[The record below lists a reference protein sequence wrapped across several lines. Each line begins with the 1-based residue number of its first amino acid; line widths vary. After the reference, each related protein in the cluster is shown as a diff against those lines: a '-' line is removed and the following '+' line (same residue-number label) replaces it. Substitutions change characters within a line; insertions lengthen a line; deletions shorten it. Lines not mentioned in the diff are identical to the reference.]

1 MTFELQRFHAA
12 FFAESRDGLDVM
24 ETGLLQMERGQ
35 HDAEVIHSIFRA
47 AHSIKGGAGTFGFGS
62 ICDLTHVLET
72 LLDEVRSGQ
81 RQANSELLD
90 AMLAAVDG
98 VRALLREAEHGT
110 PADSGAIKSI
120 GQRLSA
126 LLETVP
132 TSVQAIPAA
141 QFSEH
146 GWAIRFIPETSMF
159 QRGNDPLRM
168 VRELHALGEL
178 QVTPLFA
185 RMPGFAGLEPL
196 SAYLGWEFQ
205 LQGEVSRQEIEEVFA
220 WVDGECELEIVARNP
235 SGAAQAA
242 FGMSAVPVQN
252 HAESAEQSIRVSV
265 DRIDALINLL
275 GELVITQAMLKQIGS
290 DNENFSHERLRDG
303 LELLERNT
311 RNLQQAVIH
320 VRMLPIDSV
329 FMRFPRLVRDL
340 SHKLGKQVKL
350 CMLGEGTELDRGLI
364 EKITDPLVHLVRNAI
379 DHGLETPDARLAGGK
394 DASGTITLAAAQQGG
409 YIIIEVSDDGCGLDR
424 DKIIAKAIERGIAI
438 PDAPG
443 DAQILE
449 LVFAP
454 GFSTANS
461 VTEVSGRGVGMDVV
475 RRNIQALNGEVQLD
489 STPGQGTRVVI
500 RLPLSLAIVD
510 GMIVGSSGQ
519 VLVLPL
525 SNVIEALQLDSENI
539 RTLTDAG
546 HLLRVRDEY
555 LPILRLGDSA
565 ASDGDSNQLKH
576 APLAVVVEGGGY
588 KVALEVDELICQQQ
602 VVVKNIESNYRH
614 IDGISGATILG
625 DGQVA
630 LIVDVGDLVRTR
642 HGGQM
647 HAGAVN

>member
-24 ETGLLQMERGQ
+24 EAGLLQMERGL
-35 HDAEVIHSIFRA
+35 HDADIIHSIFRA

-62 ICDLTHVLET
+62 VCDLTHVLET
-72 LLDEVRSGQ
+72 LLDELRSGQ
-81 RQANSELLD
+81 RQTNSELLD

-110 PADSGAIKSI
+110 PADAGTITAI
-120 GQRLSA
+120 GQRLLA
-126 LLETVP
+126 LLETAP
-132 TSVQAIPAA
+132 PSVQAAPTV
-141 QFSEH
+141 QCSEH
-146 GWAIRFIPETSMF
+146 GWSIGFIPDALLF
-159 QRGNDPLRM
+159 QHGNDPLRM
-168 VRELHALGEL
+168 VRELRSLGEL

-185 RMPGFAGLEPL
+185 RMPEFSGMDPFT
-196 SAYLGWEFQ
+196 AYLGWEFQ
-205 LQGEVSRQEIEEVFA
+205 LQGDISRQEIEAIFA
-220 WVDGECELEIVARNP
+220 WVDGECELEIAALNP
-235 SGAAQAA
+235 SGAVQTSSGIPAA
-242 FGMSAVPVQN
+242 PEQNRAEPV
-252 HAESAEQSIRVSV
+252 EQSIRVSV
-265 DRIDALINLL
+265 GRIDALINLL
-275 GELVITQAMLKQIGS
+275 GELVITQAMLKQVGS
-290 DNENFSHERLRDG
+290 DGENFSHERLRDG

-350 CMLGEGTELDRGLI
+350 CMRGEGTELDRGLI

-379 DHGLETPDARLAGGK
+379 DHGLERPEHRLANGK
-394 DASGTITLAAAQQGG
+394 DASGTITLAASQQGG
-409 YIIIEVSDDGCGLDR
+409 YIIIEVSDDGIGLDR
-424 DKIIAKAIERGIAI
+424 GKIIAKAVERGIAI
-438 PDAPG
+438 PDAPT

-454 GFSTANS
+454 GFSTANT

-500 RLPLSLAIVD
+500 RLPLSLAILD
-510 GMIVGSSGQ
+510 GMIVESGGQ
-519 VLVLPL
+519 TLVLPL
-525 SNVIEALQLDSENI
+525 SNVIEALQLEGENI

-546 HLLRVRDEY
+546 RLLRVRDEY
-555 LPILRLGDSA
+555 LPIVCLGDPA
-565 ASDGDSNQLKH
+565 APASDMNKPRH
-576 APLAVVVEGGGY
+576 APLAVVVEGGGQ

-602 VVVKNIESNYRH
+602 VVVKNIETNYRH
-614 IDGISGATILG
+614 INGISGATILG

-642 HGGQM
+642 CERT
-647 HAGAVN
+647 HAAA